1 MSGEAVSEAFERAAA
16 QGLPMPPGLDGPQ
29 QRLYIQLRGVY
40 RDHHAG
46 LTTRLQASAEKAKA
60 VQEYERDPV
69 RAFVGTVRDTE
80 EARRQYHLREH
91 AGASVE
97 ELLVLAK
104 KIIYDATGDG
114 TFR

>member
-1 MSGEAVSEAFERAAA
+1 MPGYAVSEAFERAAA
-16 QGLPMPPGLDGPQ
+16 QGLPMPPGLDGAQ

-46 LTTRLQASAEKAKA
+46 LTTRLQASAEKARA

-69 RAFVGTVRDTE
+69 RAFVNTVRDTE
-80 EARRQYHLREH
+80 AARREYHLREH
-91 AGASVE
+91 AGASTE
-97 ELLVLAK
+97 ELLALARR
-104 KIIYDATGDG
+104 IIYDATGDG